1 VTIESNEVPLVPI
14 TADRLIAVEGKD
26 ELNLLGALKDQ
37 LGIGNIEI
45 RCLGGKYSFSTKLKS
60 LMITPGFI
68 SVVSLGVMRDANSNA
83 SATFQSV
90 CEALRNTGL
99 PVPTQPL
106 TPAKADQGKPQVV
119 VLIVPHGASK
129 GMLEDICL
137 QSVGEDPALTC
148 VEAYFECLT
157 RNLGKLPS
165 NLSKAKVHAF
175 LSSRDE
181 PDLRLGEAAQAGYWP
196 WTHQAF
202 DQVRQFLSL
211 L

>member
-1 VTIESNEVPLVPI
+1 MTIESNEAPLSPV
-14 TADRLIAVEGKD
+14 TAARLITVEGKD
-26 ELNLLGALKDQ
+26 ELNLLSALKDQ
-37 LGIGNIEI
+37 LGIGDIEI
-45 RCLGGKYSFSTKLKS
+45 RCLGGRYSFSTKLKS

-90 CEALRNTGL
+90 CDALRNAGL

-106 TPAKADQGKPQVV
+106 TRAKADRGKPQVV

-137 QSVGEDPALTC
+137 QSMGKDPAMAC
-148 VEAYFECLT
+148 VEAYFKCLA

-175 LSSRDE
+175 LSSRE
-181 PDLRLGEAAQAGYWP
+181 QPDLRLGEAAKAGYWP

-202 DQVRQFLSL
+202 DQLRQFLSL